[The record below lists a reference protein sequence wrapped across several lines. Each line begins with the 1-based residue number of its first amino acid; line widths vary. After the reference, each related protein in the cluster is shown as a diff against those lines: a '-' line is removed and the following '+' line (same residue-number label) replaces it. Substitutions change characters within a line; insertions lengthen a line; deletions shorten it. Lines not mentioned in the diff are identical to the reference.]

1 MSDARLTDSGA
12 ARRRRWSWTDP
23 KLRSAVIQITLGLVL
38 IWLVWSFY
46 ANAVSN
52 LARLGIA
59 SGFGFLD
66 DRAGFAISQSLVPY
80 NENMDYGRVFLVGL
94 LNTLLVAFCGVVLAT
109 VIGFLMGIARL
120 SKNVVIKALA
130 SAYVEITRNLPP
142 LFQILF
148 WYLAVLAALPTPR
161 QSWGLGLQ
169 PIFSGLASGLSAI
182 GLGALASPFTGLAE
196 MIGPPDIYINNRGL
210 IVPRPIFGE
219 GSLGILIALGVAV
232 VLAFLVARWAKKRR
246 EATGAQFPVF
256 WTSLGLIVVLPLL
269 AAAAAGFPVELEQ
282 PQLRGFNFVGGV
294 SVIPE
299 FVALLIALAT
309 YTAGFIAEIVRAG
322 ILAVSKGQT
331 EAAHALGLR
340 SGPTLRLVVIP
351 QAMRVIVPPLTSQY
365 LNLTK
370 NSSLGVAVGYPDL
383 FAVFAGTTLNQTG
396 QAIEIIAMTMA
407 VYLVISVV
415 TSLIMSWYNKRVAL
429 VER

>member
-1 MSDARLTDSGA
+1 MSDARLSDPGA
-12 ARRRRWSWTDP
+12 TPRRRWSWTDP
-23 KLRSAVIQITLGLVL
+23 KLRSSVIQIVLGLILV
-38 IWLVWSFY
+38 WLAWSFY
-46 ANAVSN
+46 ANAAAN
-52 LARLGIA
+52 LSRLGIA

-66 DRAGFAISQSLVPY
+66 DRAGFAISQSLIPY
-80 NENMDYGRVFLVGL
+80 NENMSYGRAFLVGL
-94 LNTLLVAFCGVVLAT
+94 LNTLLVAFFGIILAT
-109 VIGFLMGIARL
+109 IIGFLVGVARL

-142 LFQILF
+142 LFQIMF

-169 PIFSGLASGLSAI
+169 PIFSALASGLSAI
-182 GLGALASPFTGLAE
+182 GLGALASPFAGAAE
-196 MIGPPDIYINNRGL
+196 AIGTPAVYVNNRGL
-210 IVPRPIFGE
+210 MLPRPIFGD
-219 GSLGILIALGVAV
+219 GSGVILIALVVAV
-232 VLAFLVARWAKKRR
+232 VASLILARWAKTRR
-246 EATGAQFPVF
+246 EATGQPFPVF
-256 WTSLGLIVVLPLL
+256 WTSLGLIVALPLV
-269 AAAAAGFPVELEQ
+269 AAAAAGFPLHLEE

-299 FVALLIALAT
+299 FVALLLALAT
-309 YTAGFIAEIVRAG
+309 YTAGFIAEIVRSG
-322 ILAVSKGQT
+322 ILAVSKGQS
-331 EAAHALGLR
+331 EAAHSLGLR

-407 VYLVISVV
+407 VYLVISIV
-415 TSLIMSWYNKRVAL
+415 TSLVMGWYNKRVAL

>member
-1 MSDARLTDSGA
+1 MIQ
-12 ARRRRWSWTDP
+12 
-23 KLRSAVIQITLGLVL
+23 VILALLLV
-38 IWLVWSFY
+38 WCAWSFY
-46 ANAVSN
+46 SNAVSN

-80 NENMDYGRVFLVGL
+80 NENMSYGRAFLVGL
-94 LNTLLVAFCGVVLAT
+94 LNTLLVAFVGIVLAT
-109 VIGFLMGIARL
+109 VIGFLMGVARL

-161 QSWGLGLQ
+161 QSWGFGLQ
-169 PIFSGLASGLSAI
+169 PLLNSIASGFSAI
-182 GLGALASPFTGLAE
+182 GLGVIGEPIAALAGSVGAPSIFA
-196 MIGPPDIYINNRGL
+196 NNRGL
-210 IVPRPIFGE
+210 VVPRPVFQE
-219 GSLGILIALGVAV
+219 GSGAIFWAFVVAV
-232 VLAFLVARWAKKRR
+232 VLGIAISIWAKRRR
-246 EATGAQFPVF
+246 EATGRQFPVF
-256 WTSLGLIVVLPLL
+256 WSVLGLLIALPLATS
-269 AAAAAGFPVELEQ
+269 AALGFPVEIEE
-282 PQLRGFNFVGGV
+282 PVLRGFNFDGGV
-294 SVIPE
+294 RVIPE
-299 FVALLIALAT
+299 FVALLVALAF
-309 YTAGFIAEIVRAG
+309 YTGGFIAEVVRAG
-322 ILAVSKGQT
+322 ILSVSKGQS

-340 SGPTLRLVVIP
+340 PGTTLRLVIIP
-351 QAMRVIVPPLTSQY
+351 QALRVIIPPLTSQY

-396 QAIEIIAMTMA
+396 QAIEIIAITMA
-407 VYLVISVV
+407 VYLTISVL
-415 TSLIMSWYNKRVAL
+415 TSLVMNWYNTRVAL

>member
-1 MSDARLTDSGA
+1 MSDARLSDPALG
-12 ARRRRWSWTDP
+12 RRRWSWTDP
-23 KLRSAVIQITLGLVL
+23 KLRSSVIQIVLGLVL
-38 IWLVWSFY
+38 VWLVWSFY
-46 ANAVSN
+46 ANAQGN
-52 LARLGIA
+52 LSRLGIA
-59 SGFGFLD
+59 SGFGFLE
-66 DRAGFAISQSLVPY
+66 DRAGFAISQTLIPY
-80 NENMDYGRVFLVGL
+80 NENMSYGRAFFVGL
-94 LNTLLVAFCGVVLAT
+94 LNTLLVAFLGVILAT
-109 VIGFLMGIARL
+109 ILGFLVGVARL

-169 PIFSGLASGLSAI
+169 PLFAAIGSGLTSI
-182 GLGALASPFTGLAE
+182 GLGFLGGPVSGFAEALGAPAVF
-196 MIGPPDIYINNRGL
+196 INNRGL
-210 IVPRPIFGE
+210 MMPKPIFGE
-219 GSLGILIALGVAV
+219 GSGLIFVALAVAVIASV
-232 VLAFLVARWAKKRR
+232 VLARWARKRR

-256 WTSLGLIVVLPLL
+256 WSSLGLIIVLPLI
-269 AAAAAGFPVELEQ
+269 AAAAMGFPVEMDV
-282 PQLRGFNFVGGV
+282 PHLRGFNFQGGL

-299 FVALLIALAT
+299 FVALLLALST
-309 YTAGFIAEIVRAG
+309 YTAGFIAEIVRSG
-322 ILAVSKGQT
+322 ILAVSKGQS
-331 EAAHALGLR
+331 EAAHSLGLR
-340 SGPTLRLVVIP
+340 TGPTLRLVIIP

-383 FAVFAGTTLNQTG
+383 FAIFAGTTLNQTG

-407 VYLVISVV
+407 VYLVISIV
-415 TSLIMSWYNKRVAL
+415 TSLVMGWYNKRVAL

>member
-1 MSDARLTDSGA
+1 MSDARLSDPGA
-12 ARRRRWSWTDP
+12 VRGRRWSWTDP
-23 KLRSAVIQITLGLVL
+23 KLRSSVIQIALGLLLV
-38 IWLVWSFY
+38 WLAWSFY
-46 ANAVSN
+46 ANAEAN
-52 LARLGIA
+52 LSRLGIA

-66 DRAGFAISQSLVPY
+66 DRAGFAISQTLVPY
-80 NENMDYGRVFLVGL
+80 DENMSYGRAFLVGL
-94 LNTLLVAFCGVVLAT
+94 LNTLLVAFFGIVFAT
-109 VIGFLMGIARL
+109 IIGFLVGVARL
-120 SKNVVIKALA
+120 SENVVIRALA

-161 QSWGLGLQ
+161 QSWGIGFQ
-169 PIFSGLASGLSAI
+169 PIFNGISSAFSAI
-182 GLGALASPFTGLAE
+182 GLGALATPFTWLA
-196 MIGPPDIYINNRGL
+196 GAVGAPDVYVNNRGVIL
-210 IVPRPIFGE
+210 PRPIFGE
-219 GSLGILIALGVAV
+219 GSGLIFVGLVVAV
-232 VLAFLVARWAKKRR
+232 VASLILARWARKRR
-246 EATGAQFPVF
+246 EATGHQFPVF
-256 WTSLGLIVVLPLL
+256 WSALALIVVLPL
-269 AAAAAGFPVELEQ
+269 AAAAARGFPVEIEV

-299 FVALLIALAT
+299 FVALLLALST
-309 YTAGFIAEIVRAG
+309 YTAGFIAEIVRSG
-322 ILAVSKGQT
+322 ILAVSKGQS
-331 EAAHALGLR
+331 EAAHSLGLR
-340 SGPTLRLVVIP
+340 SGPTLRLVIIP

-415 TSLIMSWYNKRVAL
+415 TSLVMGWYNKRVAL

>member
-1 MSDARLTDSGA
+1 MSDARLSDPGA
-12 ARRRRWSWTDP
+12 ARGRRWSWTDP
-23 KLRSAVIQITLGLVL
+23 KLRSAVIQIALGLALV
-38 IWLVWSFY
+38 WLAWSFY
-46 ANAVSN
+46 ANADAN

-80 NENMDYGRVFLVGL
+80 NENMTYGRAFLVGL
-94 LNTLLVAFCGVVLAT
+94 LNTLLVAFFGIILAT
-109 VIGFLMGIARL
+109 IIGFLVGIARL

-130 SAYVEITRNLPP
+130 SAYVEVTRNLPP

-169 PIFSGLASGLSAI
+169 PVFSGIASGLSAI
-182 GLGALASPFTGLAE
+182 GLGVAAAPFSALGAAVGA
-196 MIGPPDIYINNRGL
+196 PDVYINNRGL

-219 GSLGILIALGVAV
+219 GSGIILVALLVA
-232 VLAFLVARWAKKRR
+232 LAASFILARWAKKRR
-246 EATGAQFPVF
+246 EATGRPFPVF
-256 WTSLGLIVVLPLL
+256 WSTLVLVVALPLL
-269 AAAAAGFPVELEQ
+269 AAAAMGFPVTIEQ
-282 PQLRGFNFVGGV
+282 PELRGFNFVGGV

-299 FVALLIALAT
+299 FVALLLALST
-309 YTAGFIAEIVRAG
+309 YTAGFIAEIVRSG

-331 EAAHALGLR
+331 EAAHSLGLR
-340 SGPTLRLVVIP
+340 GGSTLRLVVIP

-407 VYLVISVV
+407 VYLVISIV
-415 TSLIMSWYNKRVAL
+415 TSFVMGWYNKRVAL